1 MIGNNRLSPKNL
13 GLLEAE
19 LFEAAKKASSLLEPR
34 SLGVL
39 VRKPL
44 LDEDCPEVSDVD
56 LISIWEGPEEFP
68 ERITMGGQ
76 MGQVYV
82 DVLWIPVSK
91 MVDSLEAAS
100 YKVLP
105 HLLLEYEPVWF
116 RSEPVRHLI
125 DSIKLNVYDKAVWE
139 RRIGHQIG
147 FGDAALEESRKNL
160 DFPPAAL
167 FFLQTAHSYYIT
179 ALADCLKRN
188 TMSLLTR
195 PVTKLEH
202 MAAETNCELE
212 PLIRANLHLDID
224 PSPSLAALRRVHTYV
239 TLRCAGRQLLG
250 VSMRAK
256 GHFSYSISPLE
267 LEYRELVANALI
279 DKKDYPNANFYLRFW
294 AYSLSRCPV
303 VLEESRAGR
312 KPSFYVPFEPFKKS
326 VQATCPEILADM
338 ETILGKEVTTLEVEE
353 SIKGTILFRKL
364 VSDELQD
371 RGISLRQK

>member
-1 MIGNNRLSPKNL
+1 MIQNNQPAPKNL
-13 GLLEAE
+13 GLLEDA
-19 LFEAAKKASSLLEPR
+19 LFKAAKKASSLLEPR
-34 SLGVL
+34 SLGIL

-68 ERITMGGQ
+68 ERITVESQ

-105 HLLLEYEPVWF
+105 HLLLEYEPVWL
-116 RSEPVRHLI
+116 RSEPVRELI
-125 DSIKLNVYDKAVWE
+125 DSIKLSVYDKAVWE

-179 ALADCLKRN
+179 ALADCLKRS

-212 PLIRANLHLDID
+212 SLLRANLHLDID
-224 PSPSLAALRRVHTYV
+224 PSPSLVALRRVHNNV

-256 GHFSYSISPLE
+256 GHFAYSISPLE
-267 LEYRELVANALI
+267 LEYRLLVANALVA
-279 DKKDYPNANFYLRFW
+279 KKDYPNANFYLRFW
-294 AYSLSRCPV
+294 GYSVSRCPV
-303 VLEESRAGR
+303 VLEEAREGR

-338 ETILGKEVTTLEVEE
+338 ETILGKEVTTRGVEE
-353 SIKGTILFRKL
+353 SINGTILFRKM
-364 VSDELQD
+364 VSDEIQD
-371 RGISLRQK
+371 REISLEKK

>member
-1 MIGNNRLSPKNL
+1 MIENNQPAPKNL
-13 GLLEAE
+13 GLLEAA
-19 LFEAAKKASSLLEPR
+19 LFEAAKKVSSLLEPR

-68 ERITMGGQ
+68 ERITVEGQ
-76 MGQVYV
+76 MKQVYV

-91 MVDSLEAAS
+91 MVDSPEAAS

-105 HLLLEYEPVWF
+105 HLLLEYKPVWL
-116 RSEPVRHLI
+116 RSEPVRDLI
-125 DSIKLNVYDKAVWE
+125 DNIKLNIYDKAVWA

-179 ALADCLKRN
+179 ALADCLKRS

-212 PLIRANLHLDID
+212 PLLRANLHLDID
-224 PSPSLAALRRVHTYV
+224 PLPSLAALHRIHNNVA
-239 TLRCAGRQLLG
+239 LRCANRQLLG

-256 GHFSYSISPLE
+256 GHFAYSISPLE

-279 DKKDYPNANFYLRFW
+279 SKKDYPNANFYVRFW

-303 VLEESRAGR
+303 ILKEAREGR

-326 VQATCPEILADM
+326 VLAACPEILPDM
-338 ETILGKEVTTLEVEE
+338 ETIFGKGVTKLEVEE
-353 SIKGTILFRKL
+353 SIKGTVLFKKL
-364 VSDELQD
+364 VSDEIQD
-371 RGISLRQK
+371 RGIS

>member
-1 MIGNNRLSPKNL
+1 VHENNPLESNSSA
-13 GLLEAE
+13 LLEAT

-39 VRKPL
+39 VRNPL

-68 ERITMGGQ
+68 ERITVESKRGR
-76 MGQVYV
+76 VYV

-105 HLLLEYEPVWF
+105 HLLLEYKPVWL
-116 RSEPVRHLI
+116 RSEPIKDLI
-125 DSIKLNVYDKAVWE
+125 DSIRLIVYDKGVWE

-147 FGDAALEESRKNL
+147 FGDAALEESLKNL
-160 DFPPAAL
+160 DFPSAAF

-179 ALADCLKRN
+179 ALADCLKRS

-212 PLIRANLHLDID
+212 PLLRANLHLDVD
-224 PSPSLAALRRVHTYV
+224 PSASLASLRRVYNNV
-239 TLRCAGRQLLG
+239 RLRCAGRQLSG

-256 GHFSYSISPLE
+256 GHFTYSISPLE

-279 DKKDYPNANFYLRFW
+279 AKKDYPNANFYLRFW

-303 VLEESRAGR
+303 VLEEAREGR

-338 ETILGKEVTTLEVEE
+338 KTILGKEVTSLEVEE
-353 SIKGTILFRKL
+353 SINGTILFKKL
-364 VSDELQD
+364 VSDEIQD
-371 RGISLRQK
+371 RGLGLQKK